1 MKRYFSLS
9 FFLLPSLFGCLCFVM
24 PASTMTTPTGNKRR
38 NNASNDVENDF
49 NSSNVSAVVDGGLRI
64 DLVKDK
70 SIEKTSSNDVDQ
82 QIAKPRRSVKLKD
95 PSNSLVP
102 DAEEYVPKWSSS
114 LNQASALDN
123 GDESS
128 TGGIDDDASRDSN
141 QLLSVDDLPP
151 FSDEESKALHRE
163 IKLLEKRRDE
173 AAKSARS
180 HKERVGVI
188 TDHLHSVRQ
197 EIEHTNS
204 LFAAKNDE
212 VDTEEHLSSLSQREF
227 GQYKRDTSSVDE
239 SIVAKKNKI
248 TRCQSQLISAEE
260 ELEKLR
266 TDLNWNQEELEQW
279 ATAATKKEEENLILQ
294 KYASAD
300 DLKIKELTL
309 TVEDLTKISVE
320 KKSLLENELTETR
333 SNQTELEKLA
343 ERFKSR
349 HDERRQLIQQ
359 WKDAIESMNNRDQA
373 IGALASQY
381 ADVAKQEDEVKDV
394 LVRNRNQHETLEVR
408 MAHRI

>member
-1 MKRYFSLS
+1 
-9 FFLLPSLFGCLCFVM
+9 
-24 PASTMTTPTGNKRR
+24 MTTPTANKRR

-49 NSSNVSAVVDGGLRI
+49 NSSNVNSVDDDELRI
-64 DLVKDK
+64 DLVKNE
-70 SIEKTSSNDVDQ
+70 STEKTVSDDVDQ
-82 QIAKPRRSVKLKD
+82 QIAKPRRSVKLKE

-114 LNQASALDN
+114 LNHVSALDD
-123 GDESS
+123 DEEAS
-128 TGGIDDDASRDSN
+128 TDEIDDDDASRDSN
-141 QLLSVDDLPP
+141 QFLSVDELPP
-151 FSDEESKALHRE
+151 FSDEESKALQRE

-173 AAKSARS
+173 ASKSARL

-212 VDTEEHLSSLSQREF
+212 VDTEEHLSSLSQREL

-248 TRCQSQLISAEE
+248 TRCQSQLVSVEE

-300 DLKIKELTL
+300 ELKIKELAL
-309 TVEDLTKISVE
+309 MIEDLTKIAVE
-320 KKSLLENELTETR
+320 KKSLLENEVTETR

-381 ADVAKQEDEVKDV
+381 ADLAKQEDEVKDI
-394 LVRNRNQHETLEVR
+394 LVQSRNQHEVLEVCTSLR
-408 MAHRI
+408 V

>member
-1 MKRYFSLS
+1 
-9 FFLLPSLFGCLCFVM
+9 
-24 PASTMTTPTGNKRR
+24 MTTPTANKRR

-49 NSSNVSAVVDGGLRI
+49 NSSNVNSVDDDELRI
-64 DLVKDK
+64 DLVKNE
-70 SIEKTSSNDVDQ
+70 STEKTVSDDVDQ
-82 QIAKPRRSVKLKD
+82 QIAKPRRSVKLKE

-114 LNQASALDN
+114 LNHVSALDD
-123 GDESS
+123 DEEAS
-128 TGGIDDDASRDSN
+128 TDEIDDDDASRDSN
-141 QLLSVDDLPP
+141 QFLSVDELPP
-151 FSDEESKALHRE
+151 FSDEESKALQRE

-173 AAKSARS
+173 ASKSARL

-212 VDTEEHLSSLSQREF
+212 VDTEEHLSSLSQREL

-248 TRCQSQLISAEE
+248 TRCQSQLVSVEE

-300 DLKIKELTL
+300 EPKIKELAL
-309 TVEDLTKISVE
+309 MIEDLTKIAVE
-320 KKSLLENELTETR
+320 KKSLLENEVTETR

-381 ADVAKQEDEVKDV
+381 ADLAKQEDEVKDV
-394 LVRNRNQHETLEVR
+394 LVQNRNQHEVLEVCTSLR
-408 MAHRI
+408 V

>member
-1 MKRYFSLS
+1 
-9 FFLLPSLFGCLCFVM
+9 
-24 PASTMTTPTGNKRR
+24 MTTPTANKRR

-49 NSSNVSAVVDGGLRI
+49 NSSNVNSVDDDELRI
-64 DLVKDK
+64 DLVKNE
-70 SIEKTSSNDVDQ
+70 STEKTVSDDVDQ
-82 QIAKPRRSVKLKD
+82 HITKPRRSVKLKE
-95 PSNSLVP
+95 PSNSLVL

-114 LNQASALDN
+114 LNHVSALDDDDDDDD
-123 GDESS
+123 DEAS
-128 TGGIDDDASRDSN
+128 TDEIDDDDASRDSN
-141 QLLSVDDLPP
+141 QFLSVDELPP
-151 FSDEESKALHRE
+151 FSDEESKALQRE

-173 AAKSARS
+173 ASKSARL

-212 VDTEEHLSSLSQREF
+212 VDTEEHLSSLSQREL

-248 TRCQSQLISAEE
+248 TRCQSQLVSVEE

-300 DLKIKELTL
+300 ELKIKELAL
-309 TVEDLTKISVE
+309 MIEDLTKIAVE
-320 KKSLLENELTETR
+320 KKSLLENEVTETK

-359 WKDAIESMNNRDQA
+359 WKDAI
-373 IGALASQY
+373 
-381 ADVAKQEDEVKDV
+381 
-394 LVRNRNQHETLEVR
+394 
-408 MAHRI
+408 

>member
-1 MKRYFSLS
+1 
-9 FFLLPSLFGCLCFVM
+9 
-24 PASTMTTPTGNKRR
+24 MTTPTANKRR

-49 NSSNVSAVVDGGLRI
+49 NSSNVNSVDDDELRI
-64 DLVKDK
+64 DLVKNE
-70 SIEKTSSNDVDQ
+70 STEKTVSDDVDQ
-82 QIAKPRRSVKLKD
+82 QIAKPRRSVKLKE

-114 LNQASALDN
+114 LNHVSALDD
-123 GDESS
+123 DEEAS
-128 TGGIDDDASRDSN
+128 TDEIDDDDASRDSN
-141 QLLSVDDLPP
+141 QFLSVDELPP
-151 FSDEESKALHRE
+151 FSDEESKALQRE

-173 AAKSARS
+173 ASKSARL

-212 VDTEEHLSSLSQREF
+212 VDTEEHLSSLSQREL

-248 TRCQSQLISAEE
+248 TRCQSQLVSVEE

-300 DLKIKELTL
+300 ELKIKELAL
-309 TVEDLTKISVE
+309 MIEDLTKIAVE
-320 KKSLLENELTETR
+320 KKSLLENEVTETR

-381 ADVAKQEDEVKDV
+381 ADLAKQEDEVKDV
-394 LVRNRNQHETLEVR
+394 LVQNRNQHEVLEVCTSLR
-408 MAHRI
+408 V